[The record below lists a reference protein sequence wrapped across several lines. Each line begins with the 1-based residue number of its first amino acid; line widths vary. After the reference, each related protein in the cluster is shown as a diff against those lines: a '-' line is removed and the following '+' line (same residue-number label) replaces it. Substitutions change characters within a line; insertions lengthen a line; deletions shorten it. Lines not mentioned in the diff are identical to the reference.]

1 MTKGPRGLLMTIAGA
16 AVVIAA
22 AFHFGL
28 EGQRGDAETAR
39 LFMTHA
45 AAEETAQAH
54 ALLHSTGS
62 ARYSV
67 EELAA
72 LMADMAPY
80 SRISFPSVSFSTEN
94 GTRTTEL
101 SGSGS
106 TDADCESDLHF
117 TLVDGLITT
126 FDITPLCREEA
137 TDA

>member
-1 MTKGPRGLLMTIAGA
+1 MIKGPRGLLVTIAGA

-45 AAEETAQAH
+45 AAEETTQAH
-54 ALLHSTGS
+54 ALLHPTGS

-67 EELAA
+67 ELAA

-80 SRISFPSVSFSTEN
+80 SRISFPSVSFSTAN

-101 SGSGS
+101 SGIGS
-106 TDADCESDLHF
+106 TNADCESDLHF